1 MVERKRTKRA
11 VFSDVL
17 GVGRGCRSFGSW
29 SGGCWSGIISGGDEV
44 SRKAAGVVRFM
55 LLGLDRKSKT
65 GDEPEDDEGD
75 DEVEKARVLLFAF
88 HRILHVKEL
97 P

>member
-1 MVERKRTKRA
+1 M
-11 VFSDVL
+11 
-17 GVGRGCRSFGSW
+17 
-29 SGGCWSGIISGGDEV
+29 
-44 SRKAAGVVRFM
+44 SRKAAGVGQFM
-55 LLGLDRKSKT
+55 LLGFDRKSKT

-75 DEVEKARVLLFAF
+75 YEVEKARVFLFAF

>member
-1 MVERKRTKRA
+1 M
-11 VFSDVL
+11 
-17 GVGRGCRSFGSW
+17 
-29 SGGCWSGIISGGDEV
+29 
-44 SRKAAGVVRFM
+44 SRKAAGVGRFM

-75 DEVEKARVLLFAF
+75 DEVEKVRVFLVAF

>member
-1 MVERKRTKRA
+1 
-11 VFSDVL
+11 
-17 GVGRGCRSFGSW
+17 
-29 SGGCWSGIISGGDEV
+29 
-44 SRKAAGVVRFM
+44 M
-55 LLGLDRKSKT
+55 LLGFDRKSKT

-75 DEVEKARVLLFAF
+75 YEVEKARVSLFAF

>member
-1 MVERKRTKRA
+1 MVERKRAKRA
-11 VFSDVL
+11 VFSGVL
-17 GVGRGCRSFGSW
+17 GVGRSCRSFGSW
-29 SGGCWSGIISGGDEV
+29 SDGCWSGIIGGGDEV
-44 SRKAAGVVRFM
+44 SRKSAGVARFV
-55 LLGLDRKSKT
+55 LLGRDRKSKT

-75 DEVEKARVLLFAF
+75 DEVEKAGVLLFAL

>member
-1 MVERKRTKRA
+1 M
-11 VFSDVL
+11 
-17 GVGRGCRSFGSW
+17 G
-29 SGGCWSGIISGGDEV
+29 GGDEV
-44 SRKAAGVVRFM
+44 SRKAAGVGQFM
-55 LLGLDRKSKT
+55 LLGFDRKSKT

-75 DEVEKARVLLFAF
+75 YEVEKARVFLFAF